1 MRDFFSLDG
10 SFNKYAGFVAD
21 TLIVSLLWILFS
33 LPVVT
38 IGAASAA
45 LFYVTTRRIANR
57 EGYITSD
64 FWQAF
69 KVNFKRG
76 TIIWLLV
83 FSVSFMII
91 WNMLLAIQEPEIMG
105 RFAPMILPA
114 QVVLLLL
121 VGFVSTFAFPVTARF
136 DMGVGETLRTCFF
149 MAIKHLFTSLSCV
162 ALLVTLVL
170 ASFLVWEPLIFM
182 TPGIYGMLASYLIM
196 RVFKKYRPE
205 MDKDPILE
213 LQEIE
218 QKRAEEKR
226 KRELGLDFTEG
237 GDDNII
243 EEKTAQSADPER
255 SEEA

>member
-1 MRDFFSLDG
+1 LRDFFSMDG
-10 SFNKYAGFVAD
+10 SFNKYAGFLAD
-21 TLIVSLLWILFS
+21 TLILSLLWILFS

-38 IGAASAA
+38 IGASSAA

-57 EGYITSD
+57 EGYISSD

-69 KVNFKRG
+69 KTNFKRG

-83 FSVSFMII
+83 FSVSFVII

-105 RFAPMILPA
+105 NFAGMILPA
-114 QVVLLLL
+114 QVVLLIM
-121 VGFVSTFAFPVTARF
+121 VMFVATFAFPVTARF

-149 MAIKHLFTSLSCV
+149 MAIKHLFTSVSCV
-162 ALLVTLVL
+162 ALLITLL
-170 ASFLVWEPLIFM
+170 GFSLFVWQPLLFM

-218 QKRAEEKR
+218 KQRAEEKR
-226 KRELGLDFTEG
+226 RRELGLGFTAEG
-237 GDDNII
+237 EDNII
-243 EEKTAQSADPER
+243 IENTEEVLGD
-255 SEEA
+255 EEV